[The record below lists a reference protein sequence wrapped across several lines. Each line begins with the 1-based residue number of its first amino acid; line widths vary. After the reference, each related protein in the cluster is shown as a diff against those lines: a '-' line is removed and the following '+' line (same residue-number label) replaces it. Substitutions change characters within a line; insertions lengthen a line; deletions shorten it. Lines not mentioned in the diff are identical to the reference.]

1 MAKFGRPEDGLE
13 ISKDVSR
20 RRLLRNVGTT
30 AAAAGILGAL
40 AACDSNNSAAAATSA
55 ASTNGYH
62 NPWPK
67 YPSYKFALVCH
78 VTADPFFVSA
88 RAGANDMCALL
99 GCSYTWT
106 GSENDIVPEMVNAFT
121 VAVNDKVNGEMVNA
135 FTVAVNDKVNG
146 IGCCM
151 VDPTAFNDVTN
162 RALNQGIPVVAFNA
176 EAPVGKGNNAMSY
189 IGQDLY
195 NAGVAV
201 ATRILKSV
209 KAGDLV
215 GGMISVPGSLNEQ
228 PRMDGAAS
236 VFKPAGIDFVQV
248 GVGATEGPALAAI
261 EAWYQGHQDVKFM
274 FSSGGSNGVAVAT
287 AIEKLGLAAK
297 GVGGA
302 AFDVGVPVL
311 DLISK
316 GQLAFTV
323 DQQAYLQGAMS
334 IYQLF
339 LYNITGG
346 LITPVDVNTGFKYV
360 DSQNVSDYINRND
373 SWEGS
378 STTPVVYTPPTSIVG
393 YVGTT

>member
-1 MAKFGRPEDGLE
+1 MAKFGKPDAGRFERPEIGQEARDL
-13 ISKDVSR
+13 SR
-20 RRLLRNVGTT
+20 RRLLRNAGT
-30 AAAAGILGAL
+30 AAAAASIIGAL
-40 AACDSNNSAAAATSA
+40 AACDNNSSAAAATSA

-106 GSENDIVPEMVNAFT
+106 GSENDIVPEMV
-121 VAVNDKVNGEMVNA
+121 DA

-146 IGCCM
+146 IGCCI
-151 VDPTAFNDVTN
+151 VDPTAFNAVTN
-162 RALNQGIPVVAFNA
+162 KALDQGIPVVAFNA

-195 NAGVAV
+195 SAGVAV
-201 ATRILKSV
+201 ATRILKYV
-209 KAGDLV
+209 QKGDLV

-236 VFKPAGIDFVQV
+236 VFKTAGVDFVQV

-261 EAWYQGHQDVKFM
+261 EAWYQGHQNAKFM

-287 AIEKLGLAAK
+287 AIQKLGLAAK

-311 DLISK
+311 DLISQ

-360 DSQNVSDYINRND
+360 DRKNVSDYVNRKD

-378 STTPVVYTPPTSIVG
+378 STTPVVYTPPKSIKG

>member
-1 MAKFGRPEDGLE
+1 MAKFGKPDIGKFERPE
-13 ISKDVSR
+13 ISQEARDFSR
-20 RRLLRNVGTT
+20 RRLLRNAGTT
-30 AAAAGILGAL
+30 AVAASIIGAVG
-40 AACDSNNSAAAATSA
+40 ACSSNSSAAAASGGAA
-55 ASTNGYH
+55 ASTKGVH
-62 NPWPK
+62 NPWPN

-121 VAVNDKVNGEMVNA
+121 VAVNDKVNG
-135 FTVAVNDKVNG
+135 

-162 RALNQGIPVVAFNA
+162 RALDQGIPVVAFNA

-201 ATRILKSV
+201 ATRILTYV
-209 KAGDLV
+209 KKGDLV

-236 VFKPAGIDFVQV
+236 VFKQAGVDFVQV
-248 GVGATEGPALAAI
+248 GVGATEGPALASI
-261 EAWYQGHQDVKFM
+261 EAWYQGHQHAKFM

-287 AIEKLGLAAK
+287 AIKKLGLAAK

-311 DLISK
+311 DLISQ

-360 DSQNVSDYINRND
+360 DKANVSDYVNRKD

-378 STTPVVYTPPTSIVG
+378 STTPVVYTPPASIKG
-393 YVGTT
+393 FVGTT

>member
-1 MAKFGRPEDGLE
+1 MAKFGKPEPGRFDRPEIGQEARDL
-13 ISKDVSR
+13 SR
-20 RRLLRNVGTT
+20 RRLLRNAGT
-30 AAAAGILGAL
+30 AAAAASIIGAL
-40 AACDSNNSAAAATSA
+40 AACDNNSSAAAATSA

-121 VAVNDKVNGEMVNA
+121 VAVNDKVNG
-135 FTVAVNDKVNG
+135 
-146 IGCCM
+146 IGCCI

-162 RALNQGIPVVAFNA
+162 KALGQGIPVVAFNA

-195 NAGVAV
+195 SAGVAV
-201 ATRILKSV
+201 ATRILTYV
-209 KAGDLV
+209 KKGDLV

-236 VFKPAGIDFVQV
+236 VFKTAGVDFVQV

-261 EAWYQGHQDVKFM
+261 EAWYQGHQDAKFM
-274 FSSGGSNGVAVAT
+274 FSSGVSNGVAVAT
-287 AIEKLGLAAK
+287 AIQLLGLASK

-311 DLISK
+311 DLISA

-346 LITPVDVNTGFKYV
+346 LITPVNVNTGFKYV
-360 DSQNVSDYINRND
+360 DKANVADYVSRKD

-378 STTPVVYTPPTSIVG
+378 STTPVVYTPPASIAG
-393 YVGTT
+393 FVGTT

>member
-1 MAKFGRPEDGLE
+1 MAIFGRQD
-13 ISKDVSR
+13 ISQEARDLSR
-20 RRLLRNVGTT
+20 RRLLRNAGTT
-30 AAAAGILGAL
+30 AVAASIIGAL
-40 AACDSNNSAAAATSA
+40 GACDSNSSASAASGAAA

-121 VAVNDKVNGEMVNA
+121 VAINNKV
-135 FTVAVNDKVNG
+135 DG
-146 IGCCM
+146 IGCCI
-151 VDPTAFNDVTN
+151 VDPTAFNAVTD
-162 RALNQGIPVVAFNA
+162 RALNQGIPVVACNA

-201 ATRILKSV
+201 ATRILTYV
-209 KAGDLV
+209 KKGDLV

-236 VFKPAGIDFVQV
+236 VFKQAGIDFVQV
-248 GVGATEGPALAAI
+248 GVGATEGPAQAAI
-261 EAWYQGHQDVKFM
+261 EAWYQGHQNAKFM

-287 AIEKLGLAAK
+287 AIKKLGLASK

-311 DLISK
+311 DLISQ

-360 DSQNVSDYINRND
+360 DKTNVTDYVNRKD

-378 STTPVVYTPPTSIVG
+378 STTSVVYTPPTSIKG
-393 YVGTT
+393 FVGTT

>member
-1 MAKFGRPEDGLE
+1 MASHREPEIRPEARDL
-13 ISKDVSR
+13 SR
-20 RRLLRNVGTT
+20 RRLFRNAGAT
-30 AAAAGILGAL
+30 AAAVSVVGAL
-40 AACDSNNSAAAATSA
+40 AGCGRAAANA
-55 ASTNGYH
+55 ASSNGIH
-62 NPWPK
+62 NPWPS
-67 YPSYKFALVCH
+67 YPPYKFALVCH

-88 RAGANDMCALL
+88 RAGADDMCALL
-99 GCSYTWT
+99 GTSYTWT
-106 GSENDIVPEMVNAFT
+106 GSENDIVSEMVNAFT
-121 VAVNDKVNGEMVNA
+121 VAIDDKV
-135 FTVAVNDKVNG
+135 DG
-146 IGCCM
+146 IGCCI

-162 RALNQGIPVVAFNA
+162 RALDQGIPVVAYNA
-176 EAPVGKGNNAMSY
+176 EAPVGAGNNAMSY

-195 NAGVAV
+195 SAGVAV
-201 ATRILKSV
+201 AQRILTYV
-209 KAGDLV
+209 KKGDLV

-248 GVGATEGPALAAI
+248 GVGATEGPALASI

-274 FSSGGSNGVAVAT
+274 FASGGSNGVAVAT
-287 AIEKLGLAAK
+287 AIQKLGLAAK

-311 DLISK
+311 DLIAK

-346 LITPVDVNTGFKYV
+346 LITPVDVDTGFKYV
-360 DSQNVSDYINRND
+360 DSKNVGDYVTRKD

-378 STTPVVYTPPTSIVG
+378 STTPVVFTPPASIKG

>member
-1 MAKFGRPEDGLE
+1 MAKFGRPETNQNAQDL
-13 ISKDVSR
+13 SR
-20 RRLLRNVGTT
+20 RRLLRNAGT
-30 AAAAGILGAL
+30 AAAAASLV
-40 AACDSNNSAAAATSA
+40 AAMAGCESSTAATSA
-55 ASTNGYH
+55 NSIH

-121 VAVNDKVNGEMVNA
+121 VAI
-135 FTVAVNDKVNG
+135 NDKVNG
-146 IGCCM
+146 IGCCI
-151 VDPTAFNDVTN
+151 VDPTAFNGVTD
-162 RALNQGIPVVAFNA
+162 RALRQGIPVVAFNA

-189 IGQDLY
+189 IGQDLFQ
-195 NAGVAV
+195 AGVAV
-201 ATRILKSV
+201 ATRILRYV
-209 KAGDLV
+209 KKGDLV

-236 VFKPAGIDFVQV
+236 VFKQAGVDFIQV
-248 GVGATEGPALAAI
+248 GVGATEGPALASI

-287 AIEKLGLAAK
+287 AIKKLGLAAK
-297 GVGGA
+297 GIGGA

-311 DLISK
+311 DLISQ

-346 LITPVDVNTGFKYV
+346 LITPVNVNTGFKYV
-360 DSQNVSDYINRND
+360 DSKNVGQYLNNKD

-378 STTPVVYTPPTSIVG
+378 STTPVVFTPPKSIQG
-393 YVGTT
+393 FVGTT

>member
-1 MAKFGRPEDGLE
+1 MMLIPHTGNREESNMAKFGRPETSQNSQEL
-13 ISKDVSR
+13 SR
-20 RRLLRNVGTT
+20 RRLMRNAGTT
-30 AAAAGILGAL
+30 AAAATLLGAM
-40 AACDSNNSAAAATSA
+40 AGCASSTAAAVGS
-55 ASTNGYH
+55 STK

-78 VTADPFFVSA
+78 VTADPFFVPT

-106 GSENDIVPEMVNAFT
+106 GSESDIVP
-121 VAVNDKVNGEMVNA
+121 EMVNA

-162 RALNQGIPVVAFNA
+162 KALNQGIPVVAFNA

-195 NAGVAV
+195 DAGVAV
-201 ATRILKSV
+201 ATRILSYV
-209 KAGDLV
+209 KKGDLV

-236 VFKPAGIDFVQV
+236 VFKQAGIDFIQV
-248 GVGATEGPALAAI
+248 GVGATEGPALSAI
-261 EAWYQGHQDVKFM
+261 EAWYQGHQNVKFM

-287 AIEKLGLAAK
+287 AIQKLGLAAK
-297 GVGGA
+297 GIGGA

-311 DLISK
+311 DLIQK

-346 LITPVDVNTGFKYV
+346 LITPVGVNTGFKYV
-360 DSQNVSDYINRND
+360 DRKNVADYVNRKD

-378 STTPVVYTPPTSIVG
+378 STTPVVYTPPKSIKG

>member
-1 MAKFGRPEDGLE
+1 MAKFGKPEPGRFDRPEIGQEARDL
-13 ISKDVSR
+13 SR
-20 RRLLRNVGTT
+20 RRLLRNAGT
-30 AAAAGILGAL
+30 AAAAASIIGAL
-40 AACDSNNSAAAATSA
+40 AACDNNSSAAAATSA

-121 VAVNDKVNGEMVNA
+121 VAVNDKVNG
-135 FTVAVNDKVNG
+135 
-146 IGCCM
+146 IGCCI

-162 RALNQGIPVVAFNA
+162 KALGQGIPVVAFNA

-195 NAGVAV
+195 SAGVAV
-201 ATRILKSV
+201 ATRILTYV
-209 KAGDLV
+209 KKGDLV

-236 VFKPAGIDFVQV
+236 VFKTAGVDFVQV

-261 EAWYQGHQDVKFM
+261 EAWYQGHQDAKFM

-287 AIEKLGLAAK
+287 AIQKLGLASK

-311 DLISK
+311 DLISA

-346 LITPVDVNTGFKYV
+346 LITPVNVNTGFKYV
-360 DSQNVSDYINRND
+360 DKANVADYVSRKD

-378 STTPVVYTPPTSIVG
+378 STTPVVYTPPASIAG
-393 YVGTT
+393 FVGTT

>member
-1 MAKFGRPEDGLE
+1 MATFGRPESRPE
-13 ISKDVSR
+13 IGNDAQELSR
-20 RRLLRNVGTT
+20 RRLLRYAGTT
-30 AAAAGILGAL
+30 VAGASLLGAVT
-40 AACDSNNSAAAATSA
+40 ACSSS
-55 ASTNGYH
+55 STTKSVNGTK

-67 YPSYKFALVCH
+67 YPSYKFTLVCH
-78 VTADPFFVSA
+78 VTADPFFVA
-88 RAGANDMCALL
+88 TRAGANDMCALL

-106 GSENDIVPEMVNAFT
+106 GSDNDIVPEMVNAFT
-121 VAVNDKVNGEMVNA
+121 VAI
-135 FTVAVNDKVNG
+135 NDKVNG

-151 VDPTAFNDVTN
+151 VDPTAFNNVTN

-195 NAGVAV
+195 QAGVAV
-201 ATRILKSV
+201 ATRILSYV
-209 KAGDLV
+209 KKGDLV

-236 VFKPAGIDFVQV
+236 VFKPAGIKFTQV
-248 GVGATEGPALAAI
+248 GVGATEGPALASI
-261 EAWYQGHQDVKFM
+261 ESWYQGHQDVKFM

-287 AIEKLGLAAK
+287 AIKKLGLAAK

-311 DLISK
+311 DLIK
-316 GQLAFTV
+316 QGQLAFTV

-339 LYNITGG
+339 LYNVTGG

-360 DSQNVSDYINRND
+360 DSKNVADYVNRQD

-378 STTPVVYTPPTSIVG
+378 STKAVVFTPPASIKG

>member
-1 MAKFGRPEDGLE
+1 MAGIGRPEIRQNAQEL
-13 ISKDVSR
+13 SR
-20 RRLLRNVGTT
+20 RRLLRNAGTT
-30 AAAAGILGAL
+30 AAAASLLGAL
-40 AACDSNNSAAAATSA
+40 AACDSNNGAASAATSA
-55 ASTNGYH
+55 STNGTH

-121 VAVNDKVNGEMVNA
+121 VAVNDKVNG
-135 FTVAVNDKVNG
+135 

-151 VDPTAFNDVTN
+151 VDPTAFNNVTN
-162 RALNQGIPVVAFNA
+162 RALDKGIPVVAFNA

-189 IGQDLY
+189 IGQNLY

-201 ATRILKSV
+201 ATRILTYV
-209 KAGDLV
+209 KKGDLV

-236 VFKPAGIDFVQV
+236 VFKQAGVDFVQV
-248 GVGATEGPALAAI
+248 GVGATEGPALASI
-261 EAWYQGHQDVKFM
+261 EAWYQGHQDAKFM

-287 AIEKLGLAAK
+287 AIKKLGLAAK

-311 DLISK
+311 DLISQ

-360 DSQNVSDYINRND
+360 DKANVSDYVNRKD

-378 STTPVVYTPPTSIVG
+378 STTPVVYTPPASIKG
-393 YVGTT
+393 FVGTT

>member
-1 MAKFGRPEDGLE
+1 MAKFGKPDIRKSGSPE
-13 ISKDVSR
+13 ISQEARDLSR
-20 RRLLRNVGTT
+20 RRLMRNAGT
-30 AAAAGILGAL
+30 AAVAASIIGAVG
-40 AACDSNNSAAAATSA
+40 ACDSKTSSAAAATGAAA

-62 NPWPK
+62 NPWPN

-121 VAVNDKVNGEMVNA
+121 VAINN
-135 FTVAVNDKVNG
+135 KVNG
-146 IGCCM
+146 IGCCI
-151 VDPTAFNDVTN
+151 VDPTAFNAVTD

-201 ATRILKSV
+201 ATRILTYV
-209 KAGDLV
+209 KKGDLV

-236 VFKPAGIDFVQV
+236 VFKQAGIDFVQV

-261 EAWYQGHQDVKFM
+261 EAWYQGHQDAKFM

-287 AIEKLGLAAK
+287 AIQKLGLASK

-311 DLISK
+311 DLISA

-360 DSQNVSDYINRND
+360 DKTNVSDYVNRKD

-378 STTPVVYTPPTSIVG
+378 STTPVVYTPPTSIKG
-393 YVGTT
+393 FVGTT

>member
-1 MAKFGRPEDGLE
+1 MAKFGKPETGRSGRPE
-13 ISKDVSR
+13 ISQEAQDLSR
-20 RRLLRNVGTT
+20 RRLLRNAGT
-30 AAAAGILGAL
+30 AAAAASIIGAL
-40 AACDSNNSAAAATSA
+40 AACDNNSSAAAATSVT
-55 ASTNGYH
+55 STNGYH

-106 GSENDIVPEMVNAFT
+106 GSENDIVPEMV
-121 VAVNDKVNGEMVNA
+121 DA

-146 IGCCM
+146 IGCCI
-151 VDPTAFNDVTN
+151 VDPTAFNAVTN
-162 RALNQGIPVVAFNA
+162 KALDQGIPVVAFNA

-195 NAGVAV
+195 SAGVAV
-201 ATRILKSV
+201 ATRILKYV
-209 KAGDLV
+209 QKGDLV

-236 VFKPAGIDFVQV
+236 VFKQAGVDFIQV

-261 EAWYQGHQDVKFM
+261 EAWYQGHQNAKFM

-287 AIEKLGLAAK
+287 AIQKLGLAAK

-311 DLISK
+311 DLISQ

-346 LITPVDVNTGFKYV
+346 LMTPVDVNTGFKYV
-360 DSQNVSDYINRND
+360 DKTNVADYVNRKD

-378 STTPVVYTPPTSIVG
+378 STTPVVYTPPASIAG

>member
-1 MAKFGRPEDGLE
+1 MAKFGKPEIGRFGSPE
-13 ISKDVSR
+13 ISQEARDLSR
-20 RRLLRNVGTT
+20 RRLLRNAGT
-30 AAAAGILGAL
+30 AAAAASIIGAL
-40 AACDSNNSAAAATSA
+40 AACDNNSSSAAAATSA

-121 VAVNDKVNGEMVNA
+121 VAVNDKVNG
-135 FTVAVNDKVNG
+135 
-146 IGCCM
+146 IGCCV

-162 RALNQGIPVVAFNA
+162 KALGQGIPVVAFNA

-195 NAGVAV
+195 SAGVAV
-201 ATRILKSV
+201 ATRILKYV

-236 VFKPAGIDFVQV
+236 VFKTAGVDFVQV

-261 EAWYQGHQDVKFM
+261 EAWYQGHQNAKFM

-287 AIEKLGLAAK
+287 AIQKLGLAAK

-311 DLISK
+311 ELISQ

-346 LITPVDVNTGFKYV
+346 LITPVNVNTGFKYV
-360 DSQNVSDYINRND
+360 DKTNVADYVNRKD

-378 STTPVVYTPPTSIVG
+378 STTPVVYTPATSIAG
-393 YVGTT
+393 FVGTT

>member
-1 MAKFGRPEDGLE
+1 MARYRQAEIGPEAREL
-13 ISKDVSR
+13 SR
-20 RRLLRNVGTT
+20 RRLIRNVGTT
-30 AAAAGILGAL
+30 AAAVSFMGAL
-40 AACDSNNSAAAATSA
+40 AGCDTTATA
-55 ASTNGYH
+55 ASSNGTH

-78 VTADPFFVSA
+78 VTADPFFVSC
-88 RAGANDMCALL
+88 RAGADDMCALL
-99 GCSYTWT
+99 GTSYTWT
-106 GSENDIVPEMVNAFT
+106 GSENDIVSEMVDAFT
-121 VAVNDKVNGEMVNA
+121 VAI
-135 FTVAVNDKVNG
+135 NDKVNG
-146 IGCCM
+146 IGCCI

-162 RALNQGIPVVAFNA
+162 RALGQGIPVVAYNA
-176 EAPVGKGNNAMSY
+176 EAPVGAGNNAMSY

-195 NAGVAV
+195 QAGVAV
-201 ATRILKSV
+201 ATRILNYV
-209 KAGDLV
+209 KKGDLV

-228 PRMDGAAS
+228 PRMNGAAS
-236 VFKPAGIDFVQV
+236 VFKPAGVDFVQV
-248 GVGATEGPALAAI
+248 GVGATEGPALASI

-311 DLISK
+311 DLIAK

-346 LITPVDVNTGFKYV
+346 LMTPVDVDTGFKYV
-360 DSQNVSDYINRND
+360 DSKNVGDYVSRKD

-378 STTPVVYTPPTSIVG
+378 STTPVVFTPPASIQG
-393 YVGTT
+393 FVGTT

>member
-1 MAKFGRPEDGLE
+1 MMLIPHTGNREESNMAKFGRPETSQNSQEL
-13 ISKDVSR
+13 SR
-20 RRLLRNVGTT
+20 RRLMRNAGTT
-30 AAAAGILGAL
+30 AAAATLLGAM
-40 AACDSNNSAAAATSA
+40 AGCASSTAAAAGS
-55 ASTNGYH
+55 STK

-67 YPSYKFALVCH
+67 YPAYKFALVCH
-78 VTADPFFVSA
+78 VTADPFFVPT
-88 RAGANDMCALL
+88 RAGANDMCSLL

-106 GSENDIVPEMVNAFT
+106 GSENDVVPEMVNAFT
-121 VAVNDKVNGEMVNA
+121 VAINDKV
-135 FTVAVNDKVNG
+135 DG
-146 IGCCM
+146 IGCCI
-151 VDPTAFNDVTN
+151 VDPTAFNGVTN
-162 RALNQGIPVVAFNA
+162 KALDHGIPVVAFNA

-195 NAGVAV
+195 QAGVAV
-201 ATRILKSV
+201 ATRILSYAHK
-209 KAGDLV
+209 GDLV

-236 VFKPAGIDFVQV
+236 VFKQNGIDFIQV
-248 GVGATEGPALAAI
+248 GVGATEGPALSAI

-297 GVGGA
+297 GIGGA

-311 DLISK
+311 DLINK

-360 DSQNVSDYINRND
+360 DRKNVVFYVNRKD

-378 STTPVVYTPPTSIVG
+378 STTPVVFTPPKSIQG